1 MIKIYYLSRLS
12 HPKPKSDG
20 VGAILMYVVKDL
32 KAAEE
37 HYLKEDSSEE
47 VKKLFKFLNS
57 VEKVTKA
64 TASDTSEV
72 VQLIRE
78 NNLVREHIPTQLL
91 NERDIWMALL
101 DKMPL
106 MALIRNLGKMSS
118 LGLLKEGLPGTKL
131 VVNKLED
138 AESLKLA
145 RIHPFNVLVALNTYK
160 QGVGEKGN
168 LEWPVCREIVTALDR
183 AFYSYFRLIR
193 PTKRRHLLALDVSG
207 SMQTTILGSPSITCA
222 MGSAAMAMV
231 TVKTEGLYEAVAFSD
246 VLKPVYLKPAMRL
259 EEVERALSKFNFGAT
274 DCALPMVWA
283 EQQEKKF
290 DVFIVY
296 TDSETWFREIHPSE
310 ALKQYRKSSGIPD
323 AKLIV
328 VGMAANSFTIADPED
343 AGMIDIAGFDS
354 AAPEAIRNFILGLI

>member
-20 VGAILMYVVKDL
+20 VGAIIKYVVKDL

-37 HYLKEDSSEE
+37 QYLKEDSSEE

-72 VQLIRE
+72 VQLIKE
-78 NNLVREHIPTQLL
+78 NNLVREHIPTHLL
-91 NERDIWMALL
+91 NECDIWMALL

-118 LGLLKEGLPGTKL
+118 LGLLKEGLSGTKL
-131 VVNKLED
+131 VVEKLDD
-138 AESLKLA
+138 AESLKHA

-160 QGVGEKGN
+160 QGTGEKGN
-168 LEWPVCREIVTALDR
+168 LEWPVCNEIVAALDR
-183 AFYSYFRLIR
+183 AFYSCFKFIRMTRLR
-193 PTKRRHLLALDVSG
+193 YLLALDVSG
-207 SMQTTILGSPSITCA
+207 SMQTPILGSQSITCA

-231 TVKTEGLYEAVAFSD
+231 TLKTEAYFEVVAFTD
-246 VLKPVYLKPAMRL
+246 VLKQVNLHQNMRL
-259 EEVERALSKFNFGAT
+259 EEVERELSKFKFGAT

-328 VGMAANSFTIADPED
+328 VGMAANNFTIADPED
-343 AGMIDIAGFDS
+343 AGMFDIAGFDS
-354 AAPEAIRNFILGLI
+354 AAPEAMRNFVLGLI